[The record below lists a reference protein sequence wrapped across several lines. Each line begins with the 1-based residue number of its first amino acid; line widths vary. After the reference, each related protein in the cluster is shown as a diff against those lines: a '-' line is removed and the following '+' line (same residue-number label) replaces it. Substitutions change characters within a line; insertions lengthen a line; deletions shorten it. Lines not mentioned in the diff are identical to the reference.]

1 MSAPGRRPGR
11 TRAVRAL
18 LAAGL
23 ALTARA
29 AAAQVPDPAAV
40 DLRTVDLV
48 DLTHAFE
55 EGTLYWP
62 TSPFGFE
69 VDTLAWGPTEG
80 GFFYSS
86 LAIRAPEHGGTHLD
100 APVHFDEGGV
110 AADRIPLEQLVA
122 PAVVLDVAAQAAANR
137 DYTLT
142 VADVEAF
149 ESRHGRIR
157 PGTIVLLL
165 TGWSRFYGERAA
177 YFGSEREG
185 DASDLHFP
193 SYGEDAARLLV
204 ADRRVALL
212 GVDTASIDH
221 GASQDFRVHRLAAAA
236 QVPGLENVANLDRL
250 PTTGALV
257 VALPMKIAGGTGGPA
272 RVIALV
278 PRTGGS

>member
-100 APVHFDEGGV
+100 APIHFDEAGR

-122 PAVVLDVAAQAAANR
+122 PAVVLDVRGRAAADP

-142 VADVEAF
+142 VEDVEAF
-149 ESRHGRIR
+149 ESRHGRIP
-157 PGTIVLLL
+157 PGTIVLLR
-165 TGWSRFYGERAA
+165 TGWGSRYGDRAA
-177 YFGSEREG
+177 YFGSDVEG

-193 SYGEDAARLLV
+193 SYGEEAARLLV
-204 ADRRVALL
+204 AERRVALL

-221 GASQDFRVHRLAAAA
+221 GPSKDFRVHRLAAAA
-236 QVPGLENVANLDRL
+236 QVPGLENLANLDRL

>member
-1 MSAPGRRPGR
+1 MSAPGRGAGR
-11 TRAVRAL
+11 TKAVRAVL
-18 LAAGL
+18 VAGL

-29 AAAQVPDPAAV
+29 AAAQVQDPAPV
-40 DLRTVDLV
+40 DLRNVDLV

-55 EGTLYWP
+55 ERTLYWP

-100 APVHFDEGGV
+100 APIHFDEAGRT
-110 AADRIPLEQLVA
+110 ADRIPLEQLVA
-122 PAVVLDVAAQAAANR
+122 PAVVLDVAEQAAADR
-137 DYTLT
+137 DYALT

-157 PGTIVLLL
+157 PGTIVLLR
-165 TGWSRFYGERAA
+165 TGWDRFYGDRAA
-177 YFGSEREG
+177 YFGSDREG

-193 SYGEDAARLLV
+193 SYGEEAARLLV
-204 ADRRVALL
+204 DRGAAVL
-212 GVDTASIDH
+212 GVDTPSIDH
-221 GASQDFRVHRLAAAA
+221 GPSADFRVHRAAAAA
-236 QVPGLENVANLDRL
+236 QVPGLENLANLDRL
-250 PTTGALV
+250 PATGALV
-257 VALPMKIAGGTGGPA
+257 IALPIKTAGGSGGPA

-278 PRTGGS
+278 PRETRK